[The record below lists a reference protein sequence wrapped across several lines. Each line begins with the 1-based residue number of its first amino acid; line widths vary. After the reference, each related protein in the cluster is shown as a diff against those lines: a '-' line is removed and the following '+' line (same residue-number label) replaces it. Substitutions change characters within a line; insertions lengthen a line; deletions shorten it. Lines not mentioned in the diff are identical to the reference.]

1 MKSLKSL
8 FSLRLALACA
18 AFTFSLAVC
27 AQAQTFSYFTNFSA
41 RDEGAASVM
50 QATDGNFYMGGHP
63 GAYGQGAILRVTP
76 SGEFNVLY
84 SFCSQRGLPRRDLS
98 LYSHS
103 RKRWELLRNDGSRRQ
118 PFRGRNGIQ
127 DDP

>member
-18 AFTFSLAVC
+18 AITFSLAVRV
-27 AQAQTFSYFTNFSA
+27 QAQTFSYFTNFSA

-84 SFCSQRGLPRRDLS
+84 SFCSQRGCPTGPIPLLPFSEAMGTFTERRKPAATV
-98 LYSHS
+98 S
-103 RKRWELLRNDGSRRQ
+103 REERYTR
-118 PFRGRNGIQ
+118 
-127 DDP
+127 